1 MLIFAGRRI
10 YEYPTNRP
18 VSSIHV
24 LWHFQAFSGHWEE
37 DESGGGVGWRL
48 GTVAGAAATPTAPKS
63 PLRNWM
69 DGRVQ
74 RYEGGLAGTAN
85 GGMAWGQTRGI

>member
-1 MLIFAGRRI
+1 MNIRQTGLFPPYRSCGTSRHLVAIGRRMS
-10 YEYPTNRP
+10 RA
-18 VSSIHV
+18 VG
-24 LWHFQAFSGHWEE
+24 L
-37 DESGGGVGWRL
+37 GGGW

-63 PLRNWM
+63 PLRNWT